1 MAGTGE
7 KMVKNGG
14 NSQCNTDIYIYI
26 YITYPLGTYKDRG
39 KDIQLKAE
47 RIWIIISFLYCHLQ
61 KADNR
66 WCCK

>member
-26 YITYPLGTYKDRG
+26 YYVSIRN
-39 KDIQLKAE
+39 IQRQRE
-47 RIWIIISFLYCHLQ
+47 RHTTQSRKNLDHY
-61 KADNR
+61 
-66 WCCK
+66 